1 VHTKFYTADPAV
13 SQQFH
18 WQKKRGA
25 VSTTPT
31 FQTNEYTNL

>member
-1 VHTKFYTADPAV
+1 MADPAV
-13 SQQFH
+13 SLGFGQQFH
-18 WQKKRGA
+18 WQKKGGA